1 MARLR
6 ALVDRLLSVALTV
19 LMAAL
24 VLDVLWQVFTRFVL
38 RSPSSYTEELAR
50 YLLIWV
56 GLLGSA
62 LATGRN
68 RHLAVDLLP
77 GRLRGRSRIRLELV
91 IQSIV
96 FLFALTALVL
106 GGSRL
111 VFVTFYLGQTS
122 AALQTSIG
130 YVYLVVP
137 LSGLFIM
144 FYAVCAMRDAT
155 SATSGPGDRMQPE
168 RTLPVMGTTGPPTP
182 GNARDHS

>member
-1 MARLR
+1 MRR
-6 ALVDRLLSVALTV
+6 FRTIVDGTLSVALVV

-24 VLDVLWQVFTRFVL
+24 VVDVLWQVFTRFVL

-56 GLLGSA
+56 GLLGA
-62 LATGRN
+62 AYATGRN

-77 GRLRGRSRIRLELV
+77 NRLRGLNRVRLERAIQAV
-91 IQSIV
+91 IFV
-96 FLFALTALVL
+96 FALTALVV

-144 FYAVCAMRDAT
+144 FYAVCAMIDAPLLENPP
-155 SATSGPGDRMQPE
+155 SADDSSDSSGRPGERTASSGDRP
-168 RTLPVMGTTGPPTP
+168 TLDKP
-182 GNARDHS
+182 